1 MERIELYTTADGE
14 RRAQFSLELHSER
27 LSHLPDAGR
36 QRRLVPAQ
44 RAEELAQ
51 GISTDAGEVL
61 SDYVKKTTLRARVY
75 RGSKEVTNDIAA
87 SRFHWKRTS
96 ADATADTLWNSTH
109 VGVKQF
115 QLTNADVFFSAT
127 YTCEISDE

>member
-1 MERIELYTTADGE
+1 MTVENVVSKEIEEQIGYRVE
-14 RRAQFSLELHSER
+14 
-27 LSHLPDAGR
+27 
-36 QRRLVPAQ
+36 
-44 RAEELAQ
+44 
-51 GISTDAGEVL
+51 ISTDAGEVL

-96 ADATADTLWNSTH
+96 ADSTADALWNSAH

>member
-1 MERIELYTTADGE
+1 MTVENVVSKEIEEQIGYRVE
-14 RRAQFSLELHSER
+14 
-27 LSHLPDAGR
+27 
-36 QRRLVPAQ
+36 
-44 RAEELAQ
+44 
-51 GISTDAGEVL
+51 ISTDAGEVL

-75 RGSKEVTNDIAA
+75 RGSREVTNDIAA

-96 ADATADTLWNSTH
+96 ADATADALWDSAH
-109 VGVKQF
+109 AGVKQF